1 MTKTMAY
8 TAGIEHNR
16 KCIMPK
22 TNNDELQDF
31 GRRLA
36 AFRKTAGFTQLELGD
51 EVGVSRRT
59 IAYYETQTQHP
70 PTTLLP
76 KLALALGVT
85 TDELLNVNGNGKTG
99 SQQIS
104 NRMQRKLQ
112 QIEKLG
118 PKEKRQAM
126 QMLDMFIERE
136 QLKRQA

>member
-1 MTKTMAY
+1 MTKTMTY
-8 TAGIEHNR
+8 TAGIEHTE
-16 KCIMPK
+16 CLMPK
-22 TNNDELQDF
+22 TNNHELQDF

-36 AFRKTAGFTQLELGD
+36 AFRKAAGFTQLELGN

-85 TDELLNVNGNGKTG
+85 TDELLNVNGG
-99 SQQIS
+99 SKAKPQQMS
-104 NRMQRKLQ
+104 DRLQRKLQ

-118 PKEKRQAM
+118 AKEKRQAM
-126 QMLDMFIERE
+126 QLLDMFIERE